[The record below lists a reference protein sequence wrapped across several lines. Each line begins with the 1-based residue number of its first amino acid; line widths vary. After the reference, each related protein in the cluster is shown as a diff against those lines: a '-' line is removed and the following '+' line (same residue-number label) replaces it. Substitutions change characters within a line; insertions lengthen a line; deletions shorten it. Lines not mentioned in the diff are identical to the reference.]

1 MLLTTGG
8 HSIYPCHMNWFA
20 RVLALFKKAAPAPP
34 SVPLI
39 PHRLASPKI
48 GGSVVVS
55 NSSNTIITLEGSILK
70 TLTIPAHG
78 WLTVKSPVLQ
88 PVWRVERQYEGGE
101 PTREIVFINE
111 WDALEVVNNMIEE
124 YARSRAYDMM
134 TPEDLRVCTLPFPK
148 RALWNIR
155 QQLGLKAH
163 RENENVS
170 VEA

>member
-1 MLLTTGG
+1 
-8 HSIYPCHMNWFA
+8 MNWFA
-20 RVLALFKKAAPAPP
+20 RVLALFRKAAPAPP

-55 NSSNTIITLEGSILK
+55 NSSNIMITLEGSIMK

-88 PVWRVERQYEGGE
+88 PVWRVKSIHYVMNPEKPDALPE
-101 PTREIVFINE
+101 PSIEREIVFINE
-111 WDALEVVNNMIEE
+111 WDALEVVNSMIEE